1 LQLILQEQVDE
12 FIEEEITDIDDYVD
26 WLRRMSDVE
35 QSRQAMYE
43 SPHYVT
49 ISMWLQVHQAEDG
62 NFDRN
67 STKHLTSSNHDEMSI
82 RWREIC

>member
-1 LQLILQEQVDE
+1 M
-12 FIEEEITDIDDYVD
+12 EEEITDIDDYVD
-26 WLRRMSDVE
+26 WLKRVSDAE

-43 SPHYVT
+43 SPHYAT

-62 NFDRN
+62 NLDHN
-67 STKHLTSSNHDEMSI
+67 STKQLASSNHDEMST